1 MSLIKEV
8 TETSFKFAGGQPDR
22 QAYVPP
28 TEAER
33 MYELDVTLSGLRGGV
48 PSDRELT
55 PSVDPVPA
63 EIIAAGDAARA
74 LGEEIAADID
84 TTTTALA
91 NARRWDN
98 ALEAVKLTQ
107 RLAVMRAQ
115 LYEAK
120 KAEIDADM
128 AMLDHLLTQWRVA
141 LQNAKQD
148 QETARSV
155 AKAAQVAELAAQ
167 RRVEIVGNHLTN
179 NRTAH
184 ANFAKQREELRQLY
198 QSISEV

>member
-8 TETSFKFAGGQPDR
+8 TEKNFKFAGVQQDR
-22 QAYVPP
+22 TQYVPP

-33 MYELDVTLSGLRGGV
+33 MYALDVTVNGIRGGV

-55 PSVDPVPA
+55 PAVEPVPA
-63 EIIAAGDAARA
+63 EIIAAGDAAKA
-74 LGEEIAADID
+74 MGESIAADID

-91 NARRWDN
+91 NAKRWDN

-107 RLAVMRAQ
+107 HLAELRAQ

-128 AMLDHLLTQWRVA
+128 AMLDHLFTQWRVA
-141 LQNAKQD
+141 LQGAKQD
-148 QETARSV
+148 HETAKSV

-184 ANFAKQREELRQLY
+184 ATFAKQREEMRQIY
-198 QSISEV
+198 QALGEV